1 MFNFT
6 HWQKEGTEPRLYVTP
21 NTPGNA
27 YVYLLKGGQPRVRSS
42 VNHEVQSITAQLSPG
57 GLMNVVYSSYDEF
70 LTAIQLMGHSINKPG
85 FRRHSV
91 ATQQPS
97 QYTSGKEDF
106 SNTKKPSELHTQA
119 LGYSLKSIKFNENPV
134 HYTITVDTRE
144 PASLVQRFEQS
155 GLVVINEK
163 LDVGDIRITSSESPD
178 ELIIER
184 KTVSDLYSSI
194 VAKTAHRQAE
204 CLYEYSAIKAQ
215 SGARVMVVWLIEG
228 ELSGQRMLYN
238 AFPEINQTDGVINF
252 FTAILGQH
260 VLQAFNQ
267 HHLAYL
273 TIKLAQGF
281 FEQQLVNKV
290 NAASRKTI
298 TRETESPGRY
308 HGVRT
313 SDKNPLMQVLLSVPS
328 LKEPVVKAIM
338 ARGHRLKEVIQY
350 TETDWLQYDGVG
362 KVTAAKIIHELG
374 QI

>member
-1 MFNFT
+1 
-6 HWQKEGTEPRLYVTP
+6 
-21 NTPGNA
+21 
-27 YVYLLKGGQPRVRSS
+27 
-42 VNHEVQSITAQLSPG
+42 
-57 GLMNVVYSSYDEF
+57 MNVAYSSYDEF
-70 LTAIQLMGHSINKPG
+70 LTAIQCMGHSINQPG
-85 FRRHSV
+85 YRRNSV
-91 ATQQPS
+91 APQHHS

-106 SNTKKPSELHTQA
+106 SNTKTPSELHTQA
-119 LGYSLKSIKFNENPV
+119 LGYSLQSIKFNEHPV

-163 LDVGDIRITSSESPD
+163 LDVGDIRVTSSESPD

-204 CLYEYSAIKAQ
+204 CLYEYSATKAQ

-281 FEQQLVNKV
+281 FEQKLVNKV
-290 NAASRKTI
+290 NAAPRKTI
-298 TRETESPGRY
+298 THETESPGRY

-338 ARGHRLKEVIQY
+338 AKGHRLKDIMQY
-350 TETDWLQYDGVG
+350 TEADWVQYDGVG
-362 KVTAAKIIHELG
+362 KVTASKIIYELG

>member
-1 MFNFT
+1 MLTLT
-6 HWQKEGTEPRLYVTP
+6 HWQKEGTDPRLYISP

-27 YVYLLKGGQPRVRSS
+27 YVYLLKGGQPRVRSAIP
-42 VNHEVQSITAQLSPG
+42 HEIHSITAQLSPG
-57 GLMNVVYSSYDEF
+57 GLMNTSYSSYDEF
-70 LTAIQLMGHSINKPG
+70 VSAIEDIGHTITKRGGRAPAG
-85 FRRHSV
+85 FQSRSPY
-91 ATQQPS
+91 AAS
-97 QYTSGKEDF
+97 KEDF
-106 SNTKKPSELHTQA
+106 CNTKSPGELHTQ
-119 LGYSLKSIKFNENPV
+119 SLCYNLRSIKFNKEPV

-144 PASLVQRFEQS
+144 PASIVQRLEQS

-204 CLYEYSAIKAQ
+204 CLYEYSAARAQ

-290 NAASRKTI
+290 NAAPRKTI
-298 TRETESPGRY
+298 TNEAESPGRY

-313 SDKNPLMQVLLSVPS
+313 SDKNTLMQVLLSVPS

-338 ARGHRLKEVIQY
+338 AKGHRLKEIMQY
-350 TETDWLQYDGVG
+350 TEADWLQYDGVG
-362 KVTAAKIIHELG
+362 KVTASKIIHELS